1 MKISMTPNPMIRESV
16 SCSQYDTGRKF
27 EFELYDGDGVIDTS
41 NVADQM
47 AFYSR
52 KDGTEQILPIN
63 GSVPVT
69 TPIEADIQYPD
80 MLRSD
85 QEFSTRESP
94 VTKDGSAKITSLQGK
109 TIVWNQLQNGVSATS
124 TSNGVTFTKTDDTKL
139 TLSGTSTQGV
149 SRRFNNN
156 YSMPIVSGHKYLLRS
171 NHADVTGLRMVLY
184 QSDWSSPI
192 LAIGLAD
199 EIVTATMT
207 SDKARFCVEV
217 KSADIVTDG
226 IVLIPQVFDLTAMFG
241 AGKEPTVEQFKA
253 LFPLSYYAYDTGSL
267 LDFTGTKIKTVCKNL
282 NSLKGVDKDNEYG
295 LKMTVNDDGSVHIK
309 GTATHL
315 VDYPLGAT
323 NTTYIG
329 LPNGSYKFSGI
340 TGGSATTYKLYA
352 TIKSNITGAIR
363 YVGIETGDGTFTLDN
378 EVVRLF
384 ARIYDTAEVD
394 FMVYPMIRF
403 ASAESGFVP
412 YEYNETDL
420 PISTFFP
427 TGMKSAGSVYDE
439 LNETDYITRVG
450 SIDLGD
456 LSWTATTN
464 NRYITTGIASLIKAP
479 VNNQTVAN
487 IVCGK
492 YAAVTY
498 SDIVDNSALGIAVNA
513 NTGNVGNICIR
524 DTGTYAD
531 AAAFKTAMSGVRLYY
546 ELATPLENYGV
557 VDLGSLT
564 WTYDSQNTVFRGAV
578 SDIKRQLQTDLA
590 NLLCPMY
597 RTNTQNQVIGMNAD
611 MCISTL
617 NWGDYVVVRNNAYSD
632 ATVFKAAMSG
642 VYLLYEK
649 AESHQLES
657 ASIVTS
663 DGEKPL
669 SPEDG
674 KLVCTIDEN
683 ITSNPGIYEAKISYS
698 KDGKK
703 NYSNKFQIYVER
715 SPE

>member
-41 NVADQM
+41 NVTDQM

-52 KDGTEQILPIN
+52 KDGMEQILPIN

-80 MLRSD
+80 MVRSD
-85 QEFSTRESP
+85 QEFFTRESP

-109 TIVWNQLQNGVSATS
+109 TLVWNQLC
-124 TSNGVTFTKTDDTKL
+124 SNGNFASNWTYSNASGSVSNNVLTFTATATNGYTRANVK
-139 TLSGTSTQGV
+139 SGTVT
-149 SRRFNNN
+149 N
-156 YSMPIVSGHKYLLRS
+156 GHKYLGTIDVKCTSSASLIIYFDPSANNVSRIGKTFGTDWETASIIWTSNTTGDNWYPRVYDNRASGWDAIQLR
-171 NHADVTGLRMVLY
+171 NAM
-184 QSDWSSPI
+184 I
-192 LAIGLAD
+192 
-199 EIVTATMT
+199 
-207 SDKARFCVEV
+207 
-217 KSADIVTDG
+217 
-226 IVLIPQVFDLTAMFG
+226 FDLTQMYG
-241 AGKEPTVEQFKA
+241 EGNEPTTPEEFR
-253 LFPLSYYAYDTGSL
+253 SYYPLPWYSYDTGSL
-267 LDFTGTKIKTVCKNL
+267 LNFTGTKLKTTGKNL
-282 NSLKGVDKDNEYG
+282 SDKSSIICSATGYINASNSVLTKVFKGNTYTISFDNLTTLSVYIIVRVTPDGASYNVDQTRKTLTANKRCDI
-295 LKMTVNDDGSVHIK
+295 TF
-309 GTATHL
+309 TATDTGNL
-315 VDYPLGAT
+315 WLSGQAT
-323 NTTYIG
+323 GYSSVKVFDNIQVEF
-329 LPNGSYKFSGI
+329 GSTPSVYE
-340 TGGSATTYKLYA
+340 A
-352 TIKSNITGAIR
+352 
-363 YVGIETGDGTFTLDN
+363 YV
-378 EVVRLF
+378 
-384 ARIYDTAEVD
+384 
-394 FMVYPMIRF
+394 
-403 ASAESGFVP
+403 
-412 YEYNETDL
+412 YNETDL

-439 LNETDYITRVG
+439 ITETSYITRIASV
-450 SIDLGD
+450 DLGQ
-456 LSWTATTN
+456 LTWTATTN
-464 NRYITTGIASLIKAP
+464 NRYITTGIASVIKAP

-487 IVCGK
+487 ILCEK
-492 YAAVTY
+492 YTAVTY

-513 NTGNVGNICIR
+513 NIGNVGNICIR

-531 AAAFKTAMSGVRLYY
+531 AAAFKTAMNGVRLYY

-578 SDIKRQLQTDLA
+578 SGIKRQAQEDLA
-590 NLLCPMY
+590 NLVCSMY
-597 RTNTQNQVIGMNAD
+597 RTNKQNQVIGMNAD

-632 ATVFKAAMSG
+632 ASVFKAAMSG

-657 ASIVTS
+657 ASIVTA

-683 ITSNPGIYEAKISYS
+683 ITSNPGMYEAKISYS